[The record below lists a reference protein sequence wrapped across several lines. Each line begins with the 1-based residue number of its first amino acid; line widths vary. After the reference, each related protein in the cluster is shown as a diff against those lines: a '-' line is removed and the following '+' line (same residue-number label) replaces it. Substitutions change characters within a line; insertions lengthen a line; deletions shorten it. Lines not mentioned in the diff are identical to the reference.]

1 MPNPVIMSRAI
12 FDHALSVVDPR
23 QAVKNAITVERLNA
37 SHIYSV
43 AIGKAAASMAL
54 GLEQALGEQL
64 TAGVISAL
72 AAFES
77 KRWQSFVGGHP
88 LPNQASLDAA
98 RAAFALL
105 DRAND

>member
-12 FDHALSVVDPR
+12 FDHALSSVHPR
-23 QAVKNAITVERLNA
+23 QAVINAITVEHLNA
-37 SHIYSV
+37 PHIYAV
-43 AIGKAAASMAL
+43 AIGKAAAAMAH
-54 GLEQALGEQL
+54 GLEDAVGQKL
-64 TAGVISAL
+64 TVGVISAP

-77 KRWQSFVGGHP
+77 KRWQSFIGGHP

-105 DRAND
+105 ERA